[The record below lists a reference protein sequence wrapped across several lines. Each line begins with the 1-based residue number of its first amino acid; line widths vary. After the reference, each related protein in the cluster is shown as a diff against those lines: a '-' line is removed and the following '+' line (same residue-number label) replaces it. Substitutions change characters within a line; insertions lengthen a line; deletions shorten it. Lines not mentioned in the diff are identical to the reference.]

1 MLCAT
6 ACLAF
11 YPIHILLFISTFG
24 ELFIFKALILKK
36 YYSEIFPEFIL
47 PFELLYHLLY
57 LIASNPQPFQNP
69 VFSNKDV
76 EPSLT
81 VFFLLLISN
90 SAGQPKPKFSTM
102 SVNTLTRTYSSF
114 FTISLRRSH
123 RVYILVERSLV
134 PHQNS

>member
-57 LIASNPQPFQNP
+57 LTILSLDNFCYHSNC
-69 VFSNKDV
+69 
-76 EPSLT
+76 
-81 VFFLLLISN
+81 LL
-90 SAGQPKPKFSTM
+90 
-102 SVNTLTRTYSSF
+102 
-114 FTISLRRSH
+114 
-123 RVYILVERSLV
+123 
-134 PHQNS
+134 